1 MTEGSMVQNER
12 GGRTADCVTPV
23 RHPMLTV
30 LRNLGWAAL
39 VSQGVP
45 LLLRSIRLLDSGS
58 VITLYMLLLFVASG
72 LAVVLGLTR
81 PIVEDDR
88 GRIRRR
94 WGCYLLSI
102 VGRHCVL
109 LFGSGL
115 ACIYRLLLALG
126 DVIRTRRLL

>member
-1 MTEGSMVQNER
+1 MTKESMVQNER

-23 RHPMLTV
+23 RHPMLT
-30 LRNLGWAAL
+30 

-102 VGRHCVL
+102 VGIVYYC
-109 LFGSGL
+109 L
-115 ACIYRLLLALG
+115 AAAWLAF
-126 DVIRTRRLL
+126 IAFFWHWEM